1 VTPHKSN
8 KRGTYRLDRQFRGV
22 GRLLRA
28 SGTTDPKLFKLLDAM
43 LVTLYKN
50 GRIDILQAIAGGS
63 LTPMEVWSRYRN
75 SELDR
80 LPTVETM
87 VPLDP
92 SVYGWVKDY
101 DCSEDHRAGLLYSF
115 RALLKLA
122 KKGATVAD
130 LPALLRAYKRE
141 AKATP
146 RMFNRTRSAVQA
158 YLHDTVGSSH
168 PAWRA
173 VSEVKPLKVARGEG
187 RPLTVARAR
196 ELVGA
201 MGSERGAELWSVVTT
216 GRGAMEYWG
225 RWKELPDRVHIAG
238 TKREGRI
245 RDVPRIGRVVKPAV
259 LYPAWRKALLL
270 AATGERDPKVAA
282 KHPDAVR
289 MYDLRRTYAT
299 WMEAAGIPRTR
310 RKLYMGHGAGDVTDL
325 YERHQIEAFLA
336 EDAAKL
342 RHYLGEARGPGLR
355 LEKAGAA
362 G

>member
-1 VTPHKSN
+1 
-8 KRGTYRLDRQFRGV
+8 
-22 GRLLRA
+22 
-28 SGTTDPKLFKLLDAM
+28 
-43 LVTLYKN
+43 
-50 GRIDILQAIAGGS
+50 
-63 LTPMEVWSRYRN
+63 
-75 SELDR
+75 
-80 LPTVETM
+80 
-87 VPLDP
+87 
-92 SVYGWVKDY
+92 
-101 DCSEDHRAGLLYSF
+101 
-115 RALLKLA
+115 
-122 KKGATVAD
+122 
-130 LPALLRAYKRE
+130 
-141 AKATP
+141 
-146 RMFNRTRSAVQA
+146 
-158 YLHDTVGSSH
+158 
-168 PAWRA
+168 
-173 VSEVKPLKVARGEG
+173 
-187 RPLTVARAR
+187 
-196 ELVGA
+196 

-216 GRGAMEYWG
+216 GMGPKEYWG